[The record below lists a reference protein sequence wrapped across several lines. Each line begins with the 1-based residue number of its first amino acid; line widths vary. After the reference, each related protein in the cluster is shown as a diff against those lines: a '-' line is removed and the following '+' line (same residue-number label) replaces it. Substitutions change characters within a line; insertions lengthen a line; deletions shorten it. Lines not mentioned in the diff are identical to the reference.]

1 MNKKTVVR
9 DILFFIS
16 FIVVFSSLLSIFI
29 PQSDAQLTKNDFLE
43 SGTVQLHYVALGDSL
58 TQGTGDTT
66 NQGGFVSLLSDRLES
81 DNKYQVTS
89 SNFGIAGNTSQQ
101 ILKRMT
107 KDETI
112 LPAIKE
118 ADFMTLTVGGNDV
131 MAVIKKNLS
140 HLEISSFDQP
150 QEDYQERLR
159 QIIDLARKENDD
171 LPIYIL
177 GIYNP
182 FYLNFPEIVE
192 MQEIIDRWNEA
203 TATVVSEYEN
213 IYFVPINELLYKGYN
228 GKEGIVETDD
238 SSTSVINNALFEE
251 DHFHPN
257 NIGYQIIAN
266 AMMEKIN
273 ETRDRW

>member
-1 MNKKTVVR
+1 MSKKSILK
-9 DILFFIS
+9 DSLFFIS
-16 FIVVFSSLLSIFI
+16 LLVLFSIVFYFLV
-29 PQSDAQLTKNDFLE
+29 PQSNAQLTKNDFLE
-43 SGTVQLHYVALGDSL
+43 NETAQLHYVALGDSL

-66 NQGGFVSLLSDRLES
+66 NQGGFVSLLSDHLES

-89 SNFGIAGNTSQQ
+89 SNFGVAGNTSQQ

-112 LPAIKE
+112 LPTIKE

-140 HLEISSFDQP
+140 QLEISSFDQP
-150 QEDYQERLR
+150 QKDYQKRLR

-192 MQEIIDRWNEA
+192 MQEIIDKWNEA
-203 TATVVSEYEN
+203 TATVASEYEN
-213 IYFVPINELLYKGYN
+213 IYFVPINDQLYKGYN
-228 GKEGIVETDD
+228 GKEGIVETND

-273 ETRDRW
+273 ETRDKW